1 MEKREEDL
9 IELPLF
15 PLGMVLFPGAPLP
28 LHIFEERYKTM
39 IGNCLERNE
48 PFGVVLIKEGRE
60 VGDPAEPFPTGTT
73 ARVLRSELLDE
84 GRMNIMT
91 KGERRFVISEV
102 TRQVPYLVGLVR
114 YLDEPVGDG
123 VAELMTEL
131 DEEYRALVQGLT
143 ALAGGYA
150 SQVEMPEDPVE
161 LSYSIAASLNIQ
173 PLVRQSL
180 LEATSAAARL
190 AHLVPLLRRGNE
202 ELRAEIAKRNPY
214 QGPRL
219 N

>member
-190 AHLVPLLRRGNE
+190 SHLVPLLRRGNE